1 MRTRMTERVVYFLRL
16 GFLGFGCPVALLGQS
31 ANSSPTRSGW
41 SMYVALLGLVVA
53 DTPAQAQPTIDCKS
67 CPVERKVCR
76 QAHSQQACDSEYAMC
91 LKHCK
96 KT

>member
-1 MRTRMTERVVYFLRL
+1 MRSIFILL
-16 GFLGFGCPVALLGQS
+16 FGLAVGCTSAWAQS
-31 ANSSPTRSGW
+31 
-41 SMYVALLGLVVA
+41 
-53 DTPAQAQPTIDCKS
+53 TIDCKS
-67 CPVERKVCR
+67 CPIERKICR

>member
-1 MRTRMTERVVYFLRL
+1 MRIVFIL
-16 GFLGFGCPVALLGQS
+16 
-31 ANSSPTRSGW
+31 
-41 SMYVALLGLVVA
+41 LLGLFAAYTAGRAETV
-53 DTPAQAQPTIDCKS
+53 IDCKY
-67 CPVERKVCR
+67 CPVERKICR

>member
-1 MRTRMTERVVYFLRL
+1 MRTMFILL
-16 GFLGFGCPVALLGQS
+16 LAVA
-31 ANSSPTRSGW
+31 AA
-41 SMYVALLGLVVA
+41 Y
-53 DTPAQAQPTIDCKS
+53 TPAQAQQTIDCKS
-67 CPVERKVCR
+67 CAPERKICR